1 MEHFCFCLVKPLP
14 FLASCLLP
22 ARVGQCGEHGSRSF
36 GKSLS
41 NSSMRSST
49 GVTAEEVVQR
59 VRLECRKA
67 KEGNDDMTWGPKGPK
82 NMPSDP
88 SAARS
93 KGHFM
98 S

>member
-1 MEHFCFCLVKPLP
+1 
-14 FLASCLLP
+14 
-22 ARVGQCGEHGSRSF
+22 
-36 GKSLS
+36 
-41 NSSMRSST
+41 MRSST